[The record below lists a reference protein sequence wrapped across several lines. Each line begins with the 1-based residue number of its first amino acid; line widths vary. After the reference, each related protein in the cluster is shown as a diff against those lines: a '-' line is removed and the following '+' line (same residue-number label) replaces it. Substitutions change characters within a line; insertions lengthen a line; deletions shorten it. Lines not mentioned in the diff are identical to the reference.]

1 MMMNT
6 SKSPFRINSGTVIK
20 GKWHK
25 NNYTIL
31 KELGF
36 GANGTVF
43 LAECNSGQVALK
55 ISNNGMSI
63 ISEVNV
69 LKSFAKVQGYSLGPS
84 LIDVDDWVTGRG
96 NVSFYVMEYIK
107 GPELLAFISQKDSSW
122 VNVLM
127 IQLLKDL
134 QVLHDNNWVF
144 GDLKPENLIITG
156 PPTKIRC
163 IDVGGTTIKGRAIK
177 EFTEFF
183 DRGYWGLGT
192 RKAEPSY
199 DLFAVGMVIM
209 NIAYPKRFNKTTGGI
224 AQLKSMIQ
232 QKKELRPFEDV
243 MMQAFMGKYSSAN
256 EMKYALLQLSS
267 GNKKTKRTINTSS
280 ANRMKKQIA
289 HPNLKPKATIKQN
302 TLSRQLV
309 KKRKKKT
316 GVLESVLLII
326 IISLLYFFYVYGQLT

>member
-1 MMMNT
+1 MMNT
-6 SKSPFRINSGTVIK
+6 SKSPFRIHSGTVIS

-43 LAECNSGQVALK
+43 LAECKLGQVALK
-55 ISNNGMSI
+55 ISDNGMSI

-84 LIDVDDWVTGRG
+84 LIDVDDWVTGKRT
-96 NVSFYVMEYIK
+96 VSFYVMEYIK

-163 IDVGGTTIKGRAIK
+163 IDVGGTTIRGRAIK

-232 QKKELRPFEDV
+232 QKKELRLFEDV

-267 GNKKTKRTINTSS
+267 GNKTTKRTINTSS
-280 ANRMKKQIA
+280 ANRMKNQTA

-326 IISLLYFFYVYGQLT
+326 IISLLYFFYIYGQLT

>member
-6 SKSPFRINSGTVIK
+6 SKSPFRIHSGTVIK
-20 GKWHK
+20 GKWHG

-43 LAECNSGQVALK
+43 LAECKLGQFALK
-55 ISNNGMSI
+55 ISDNGLSI

-84 LIDVDDWVTGRG
+84 LVDVDDWVTGRG
-96 NVSFYVMEYIK
+96 TISFYVMEYIK
-107 GPELLAFISQKDSSW
+107 GPELLTFISQKESSW
-122 VNVLM
+122 INVLM

-156 PPTKIRC
+156 PPTRIRC
-163 IDVGGTTIKGRAIK
+163 IDVGGTTIRGRAIK

-224 AQLKSMIQ
+224 AQLKAMIQ
-232 QKKELRPFEDV
+232 QKKELRPFENV
-243 MMQAFMGKYSSAN
+243 LMQAFMGKYSNAN
-256 EMKYALLQLSS
+256 EMKQALLQLSS
-267 GNKKTKRTINTSS
+267 GSKVMKNTIDTSS
-280 ANRMKKQIA
+280 ANQVKSQTATPKQ
-289 HPNLKPKATIKQN
+289 KTATNQN
-302 TLSRQLV
+302 TRSRQLV
-309 KKRKKKT
+309 KKRKRKT
-316 GVLESVLLII
+316 GVLESLLLIL
-326 IISLLYFFYVYGQLT
+326 IISLLYFFYIYGQLT

>member
-1 MMMNT
+1 MNT

-20 GKWHK
+20 GKWHG

-43 LAECNSGQVALK
+43 LAECKWGKVALK
-55 ISNNGMSI
+55 ISDNGLSI

-84 LIDVDDWVTGRG
+84 LIDVDDWVTGG
-96 NVSFYVMEYIK
+96 GTISFYAMEYIK
-107 GPELLAFISQKDSSW
+107 GPELLTFISQKESSW

-156 PPTKIRC
+156 PPTRIRC

-224 AQLKSMIQ
+224 AQLKAMIQ
-232 QKKELRPFEDV
+232 QKKELRSFENV
-243 MMQAFMGKYSSAN
+243 LMQAFMGKYSSAN
-256 EMKYALLQLSS
+256 EMKQALLKLSS
-267 GNKKTKRTINTSS
+267 GSKLMPGPGTINASS
-280 ANRMKKQIA
+280 ANQVKNQDSNPKKQSA
-289 HPNLKPKATIKQN
+289 AKPNIR
-302 TLSRQLV
+302 SRQLV
-309 KKRKKKT
+309 KKRKRKT
-316 GVLESVLLII
+316 GILESVLLIL
-326 IISLLYFFYVYGQLT
+326 IISLLYFFYIYGQLT